1 MGLRSESE
9 PQAAEPEVAVNP
21 VQEQRSSTA
30 GVEPSSSAVQD
41 ESNVEGTQRYPSRV
55 RKRTRRY
62 IQSVVRNTILLL
74 FVQLWSVC
82 NASKWTIEEH
92 SGML

>member
-62 IQSVVRNTILLL
+62 I
-74 FVQLWSVC
+74 
-82 NASKWTIEEH
+82 EEC
-92 SGML
+92 S